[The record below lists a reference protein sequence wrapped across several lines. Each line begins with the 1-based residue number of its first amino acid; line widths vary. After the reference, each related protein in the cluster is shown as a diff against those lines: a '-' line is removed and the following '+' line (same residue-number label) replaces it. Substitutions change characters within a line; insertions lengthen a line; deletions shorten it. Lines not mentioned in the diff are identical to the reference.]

1 MRTMTR
7 HDNHAS
13 QAPHSEPFRR
23 RTIAMLRNSA
33 LVLAATMM
41 LAHAQSAAAQ
51 QPAPPASPATPP
63 PAPPASS
70 PPPAPPAGILV
81 VDDGV
86 SGAEPLAGVQE
97 AMRLYGVSGRRADLV
112 ASAAS
117 KATEAMRNLAQGRR
131 TVVVVGANVG
141 AALEQVA
148 KEFPDNRFTLIGGA
162 ANGANIRAITFR
174 DNETGWLAAWL
185 AGRLAG
191 EGHVGFVGG
200 PAAHERRPALCAT
213 AQGLV
218 AANPNALL
226 FPDLESA
233 DVEPKLEARRG
244 AELARGQ
251 IDRGASIIITPAGA
265 AGAGAMETVRDLGA
279 LGVVRNSNALSL
291 FPGNV
296 LAMQARRYDAVI
308 LSALEASAGSNWT
321 AGAVSVGLK
330 EGGVALRLNDA
341 VAPPTPPDVR
351 AALQDNVAAII
362 TGALV
367 VPGMTAEGRCPT
379 PQRTQ

>member
-1 MRTMTR
+1 
-7 HDNHAS
+7 
-13 QAPHSEPFRR
+13 
-23 RTIAMLRNSA
+23 MLRTSA
-33 LVLAATMM
+33 LALAATMA
-41 LAHAQSAAAQ
+41 LAHAQPAMAQ
-51 QPAPPASPATPP
+51 QAAPPAAPP
-63 PAPPASS
+63 PSPSAPV
-70 PPPAPPAGILV
+70 PPSPAGILV

-86 SGAEPLAGVQE
+86 NGAEPLAGVQE
-97 AMRLYGVSGRRADLV
+97 AMRLYGVNGRKADL
-112 ASAAS
+112 AAATVP
-117 KATEAMRNLAQGRR
+117 KAAEAMRSLAQGHR
-131 TVVVVGANVG
+131 TVVVLGANVG

-148 KEFPDNRFTLIGGA
+148 KEFPDNRFTLIGGVA
-162 ANGANIRAITFR
+162 SGANIRAITFR

-191 EGHVGFVGG
+191 DGHVGFVGG
-200 PAAHERRPALCAT
+200 PALQERRPTLCAT

-218 AANPNALL
+218 TANPRALL

-265 AGAGAMETVRDLGA
+265 AGAGAMEAVRDLGA
-279 LGVVRNSNALSL
+279 LGVVRNSNALKL
-291 FPGNV
+291 FPRNV
-296 LAMQARRYDAVI
+296 LAVQARRYDAIV
-308 LSALEASAGSNWT
+308 LSALEASAGNGWT

-341 VAPPTPPDVR
+341 VTPATPPEVR
-351 AALQDNVAAII
+351 AALQDNVTAII

-367 VPGMTAEGRCPT
+367 VTGLTAEGRCPT
-379 PQRTQ
+379 PARPL